1 LVDTFLN
8 ASPQPQGTTDQ
19 RQRLTVFNN
28 NGRVDHWKV
37 SLDGYRSDRLKG
49 TGAGTF
55 QNEWNRE
62 RPGEFQV
69 LDAHSLYIETLGEM
83 GLVGIVLLAAALLT
97 VVAGLLWRLPAPGRP
112 ATAAV
117 LAAIGTWMLH
127 AGVDWDWELAAV
139 SVWVFGLAA
148 IALAAR
154 PNPDRPRRAMPRL
167 LRIVAAL
174 ALLVLAL
181 SPASLWRSQA
191 KLASAAAAFEAG
203 DCATAVDDALA
214 SLGAVGVRAEPWELI
229 AYCDVRLGQP
239 QLAIDAA
246 NAAIRRDPD
255 NWEYRYALALV
266 RGAARKDPR
275 PAAAEALRFNPRQTE
290 AIEAV
295 KAFRT
300 DRPAQWERRARKLP
314 LYVR

>member
-1 LVDTFLN
+1 
-8 ASPQPQGTTDQ
+8 
-19 RQRLTVFNN
+19 
-28 NGRVDHWKV
+28 
-37 SLDGYRSDRLKG
+37 
-49 TGAGTF
+49 
-55 QNEWNRE
+55 
-62 RPGEFQV
+62 
-69 LDAHSLYIETLGEM
+69 
-83 GLVGIVLLAAALLT
+83 
-97 VVAGLLWRLPAPGRP
+97 
-112 ATAAV
+112 
-117 LAAIGTWMLH
+117 
-127 AGVDWDWELAAV
+127 
-139 SVWVFGLAA
+139 
-148 IALAAR
+148 
-154 PNPDRPRRAMPRL
+154 
-167 LRIVAAL
+167 
-174 ALLVLAL
+174 LLVLAL

-275 PAAAEALRFNPRQTE
+275 PAAAEALRLNPKQTE